1 MIENPYE
8 TPLTPSAGS
17 LGERVTLTA
26 YLRTVR
32 ETHRRWSRYCWL
44 FGGAAIFVGLLG
56 YNVSQGIYAEY
67 RTGWLVALIDVVA
80 TCLIVAGC
88 LLIAFGPI
96 AWFWVRRHR

>member
-1 MIENPYE
+1 MDENPYE
-8 TPLTPSAGS
+8 TPLSSTNGRRED
-17 LGERVTLTA
+17 GVTLTA
-26 YLRTVR
+26 YLREVR
-32 ETHRRWSRYCWL
+32 EAHRRWSRYCWL

-56 YNVSQGIYAEY
+56 YNESQGIYAEY
-67 RTGWLVALIDVVA
+67 RTGWLVALIDGAA

>member
-1 MIENPYE
+1 MDENPYE
-8 TPLTPSAGS
+8 TPLSSTVGRRED
-17 LGERVTLTA
+17 GFTLTA
-26 YLRTVR
+26 HLREVR
-32 ETHRRWSRYCWL
+32 EAHRRWSRYCWL
-44 FGGAAIFVGLLG
+44 FGGVAIFVGLLG

-88 LLIAFGPI
+88 LLIAFGPL